1 MLLSKIRIHRI
12 EEAKNVLD
20 RKLTLLSSLLSS
32 LKSEGLFKYK
42 SLSVWLDAPLRSMGG
57 ALIAERDNIA
67 EYTPLGLINYIGYL
81 VREQPALRLVISIEG
96 YVISNGKEF
105 PAYITLYNHRILR
118 QIYGDIEFDAYHYGD
133 VEGLYNLYLSS
144 EEFRRKIVRV
154 IEYLGKSTP
163 RPDIIVLGYSYDG
176 LRILSDN
183 LVIYRPKIRDFI
195 IDIFRTLRA
204 LAEDNPE
211 YKKYAK
217 LITPYKEEF
226 LAKTILE
233 VPEST
238 RVLSTIASKS
248 ETQLSLSSSV
258 LAAGLSENALRNFVD
273 TFARDIIDKVAQDL
287 IDEDRVRKLITS
299 VIKAYGRTKLF

>member
-1 MLLSKIRIHRI
+1 MLLSKIRIHKL
-12 EEAKNVLD
+12 EEARDVLD
-20 RKLTLLSSLLSS
+20 RKLTLLASLLFF

-57 ALIAERDNIA
+57 ELIVKKDNITK
-67 EYTPLGLINYIGYL
+67 YPPLELINYIKDL
-81 VREQPALRLVISIEG
+81 VKEQYILRLVISIEG
-96 YVISNGKEF
+96 HVISNGKEF
-105 PAYITLYNHRILR
+105 SAHITLYNHRTLR
-118 QIYGDIEFDAYHYGD
+118 QIYGDIEFDVYHYGEI
-133 VEGLYNLYLSS
+133 EGLYDLYLLSK
-144 EEFRRKIVRV
+144 EFRKKIIR
-154 IEYLGKSTP
+154 IIQHLGKSEP
-163 RPDIIVLGYSYDG
+163 RPDIIILGYSYDG

-183 LVIYRPKIRDFI
+183 LVVYRSRPRDLI

-233 VPEST
+233 VPESK
-238 RVLSTIASKS
+238 RVLSSIASKS

-258 LAAGLSENALRNFVD
+258 LAAGLSENALRKFVD
-273 TFARDIIDKVAQDL
+273 TFAHEIIDKVAQEL
-287 IDEDRVRKLITS
+287 IDEDRVRKLITN
-299 VIKAYGRTKLF
+299 VIKGYGQTRLF